1 MEVDGVRATSDS
13 DNAEAF
19 GLYAAS
25 SSAGTI
31 SISGGS
37 VEVDGVRATSD
48 SDSAKAS
55 GLYANNDDIT
65 VSGGSVEVSSVTA
78 TSTSSRAYAYGLIAG
93 NITIERGSVKVSS
106 VTAESTSSDAYACG
120 LIAASYSA
128 GTISISGD
136 SVTVSG
142 VTATSTSSDAKAS
155 GLYAYTII
163 ITGGQTLATG
173 STQAIYAFSSFTV
186 DSSLGIWAAT
196 EMDPTALTKIEN
208 AANEISNDPTY
219 KYVFITT
226 DREDTTLSLH
236 TVTYDGNGGT
246 GTVPDPQKYPA
257 GMMLTVADAVEKTGS
272 SFEGWEASSDSSDS
286 NIYQPGA
293 SFTMPGADVTFIA
306 QWEDNSQAV
315 VPDGGE
321 PEPAPSSGS
330 AVDTGSGKYFEY
342 PRTVK
347 DGGSVS
353 FGTSPVAAEVILPK
367 GSTGSVV
374 LKVASIEDWPGKE
387 KTPYA
392 FDISVPGKAEGV
404 AQIIFKIKLSE
415 LERLEVLP
423 KDVGT
428 FHNVG
433 EEWVQLK
440 TVHEIKDEYVWYTAE
455 TDSFSPFE
463 IRFVEDGA
471 VPKDSAEPVAP
482 VVPETP
488 ETPVTPDEPEV
499 LPPIDPV
506 VPETPDEPES
516 PAPILAVLAG
526 LGAAVVLRRK

>member
-1 MEVDGVRATSDS
+1 MTVSDVTAESDS
-13 DNAEAF
+13 DSAEAS
-19 GLYAAS
+19 GLYANYDI
-25 SSAGTI
+25 TV
-31 SISGGS
+31 SGGS

-48 SDSAKAS
+48 SSYAR
-55 GLYANNDDIT
+55 GLIAYIDIT

-78 TSTSSRAYAYGLIAG
+78 TSTSSGAYAYGLVAG
-93 NITIERGSVKVSS
+93 TITIESGSVKVSS
-106 VTAESTSSDAYACG
+106 VTATSDSASAKAFG
-120 LIAASYSA
+120 LIAET
-128 GTISISGD
+128 TITVSGG

-142 VTATSTSSDAKAS
+142 VTATSTSSDAEAY
-155 GLYAYTII
+155 GLAAYTIS

-186 DSSLGIWAAT
+186 GNSLGIWAAT

-208 AANEISNDPTY
+208 AANVIINDPTY

-272 SFEGWEASSDSSDS
+272 PFKGWKASSDS
-286 NIYQPGA
+286 NIYQSGD
-293 SFTMPGADVTFIA
+293 SFTMPGADVTFTA
-306 QWEDNSQAV
+306 QWEGGTPDDTTPDDNDS
-315 VPDGGE
+315 DDTS
-321 PEPAPSSGS
+321 SSGN
-330 AVDTGSGKYFEY
+330 AVDTGSGKYSEY

-440 TVHEIKDEYVWYTAE
+440 TVYEIKDEYVWYTAE

-463 IRFVEDGA
+463 IRFVEDGT